1 MRLACEV
8 NDKPAMIV
16 GYVAARRGIRAV
28 IVQEGELRHVA
39 FKRVKLLNVP
49 NDLLAP
55 GEVVSLGKKKREKA
69 S

>member
-1 MRLACEV
+1 
-8 NDKPAMIV
+8 MIV
-16 GYVAARRGIRAV
+16 GYVNAKRGIHAV

-39 FKRVKLLNVP
+39 FKKIKLLNVP

-55 GEVVSLGKKKREKA
+55 GEVVSIGKKKKEKA